1 MSVENM
7 SARNLHPY
15 KAFGDLISQLR
26 LKTGLTQQSDLAG
39 LAKTSQQ
46 TVSRWESGVSRPR
59 DKQMPLL
66 ASVLKADLGELLAA
80 AGYTTRMTVA
90 TFDQPFPIDALNPDS
105 FERFCLYFLSEKYPT
120 AEVHRAGGQGHTQ
133 YGLDIEVIFTDGTCH
148 TFQCK
153 RVGEFGPGKIHKAV
167 TKHTRAATKKF
178 MLLTRVA
185 SPQARQAIR
194 EHVDWDIWDRE
205 DVSRIIRQ
213 HLSKDQQLRLVD
225 TFFHGQRLALLG
237 ETEAGPWQT
246 TKQFFDAFTAGQKV
260 FSHQW
265 QLVGRDAE
273 TTDIVTSLSNPT
285 IRATFLIGSG
295 GTGKSRVLK
304 QAVENFERANK
315 AVPIRFLSPSE
326 EVTNKSLEDLGR
338 GAKLLIVDDAHDRD
352 DLQLLFQHAS
362 IPANNTTLLLSFR
375 PYGLDYIKGQASN
388 FALAGERI
396 TDIKLNPLS
405 LEQATQL
412 AAQVLEAFSGPATAA
427 KDIARLT
434 LDCPLFTV
442 IGAQVVA
449 KENVH
454 LELAKNEDV
463 FRSTLLGKFHDIIAG
478 DIGSRSD
485 AESIK
490 KLLKILALVQPF
502 HPEDVSIAQVV
513 ERVEGLGLS
522 EVNRLLRLLTEAGV
536 LFKRGGKYRLSPD
549 LLADY
554 IIEKACIGENGKST
568 GYAERVFDAVSNAHI
583 EHLLVNLGKLD
594 WRRANGDPSNSRLLD
609 GVWQKL
615 KPSSDH
621 SDPHI
626 SAVTAV
632 AYYQPGRTLDF
643 AEHLIREGTY
653 LRDLPNLIKHAAY
666 NFEHLPR
673 ACECLWELGRC
684 DDRELHQHPGHAIRI
699 LSELCAVEPNK
710 PIEYNE
716 VVVEFGLSLLDQEAS
731 WRYAYTPFDVLKG
744 IMQTEGHTTTSNGRS
759 FSLEPFLVLSS
770 AVSALR
776 KKVIDATINLF
787 THTNT
792 KVAVLAA
799 KFLHEGLRYP
809 MGMLNM
815 RISTEAHDVWTEEFV
830 KTLEKIDGTVQAKEL
845 DPLVLIELIRSVSW
859 HAHYAEGETTLLAKR
874 LIASFPQSLE
884 FRTILT
890 LIDGYGH
897 LLERLDYEQHE
908 REWNQHLVTLTS
920 DLISAY
926 PDGEKLRNFLEVI
939 LADIEQNYADGSE
952 SPHILYER
960 LIQSSNAL
968 AQATAEN
975 ALQNTCSKTSQ
986 FAGIALSKLL
996 NKDHVYGLTIAQRFL
1011 EMDSRDLHAAVG
1023 RAYCALD
1030 LKDDGYAEEDL
1041 ALLRRVLSSKEQW
1054 VVRNGVGAVRTVA
1067 KNNKPLAIDL
1077 LKCADISISS
1087 KVADE
1092 ALVLF
1097 QRDEEIPFRLL
1108 TDEDIEHF
1116 LKKLMTIP
1124 ELNGYWIEKFLSKVS
1139 RHHAQRAAKFF
1150 MDRVDHAVKT
1160 EDWHYRPCNHG
1171 PYLHVPL
1178 RFRESEEF
1186 GSLLRQVS
1194 QWMKSRPEK
1203 DYQFKHRAGELFDA
1217 MFSPFDGELLGFI
1230 QDWIDVS
1237 TPADM
1242 RIISQILN
1250 EVRPIF
1256 VFEQRVFVTRFLD
1269 KAKQH
1274 GKELLDD
1281 AVSALYRSAIT
1292 GVRLGTPGEPFPQDL
1307 MMRDEAEKAL
1317 QEIPRFAP
1325 AHRLYESLKRH
1336 AEDDI
1341 KRSLRERETFE
1352 DV

>member
-1 MSVENM
+1 MSVK
-7 SARNLHPY
+7 NLHPY

-105 FERFCLYFLSEKYPT
+105 FERFCLYLLSEKYPT

-167 TKHTRAATKKF
+167 TKHTRASTKKF
-178 MLLTRVA
+178 LLLTRVA

-194 EHVDWDIWDRE
+194 EYVDWDIWDRE

-225 TFFHGQRLALLG
+225 TFFRGQRLALLG

-246 TKQFFDAFTAGQKV
+246 TQQFFDAFTAGQKA

-273 TTDIVTSLSNPT
+273 TTDIVTSLSNST
-285 IRATFLIGSG
+285 VRATFLIGSG
-295 GTGKSRVLK
+295 GSGKSRVLK
-304 QAVENFERANK
+304 QAVENFERTNK
-315 AVPIRFLSPSE
+315 TVLIRFLSPSE

-362 IPANNTTLLLSFR
+362 ILANNTKLLLSFR

-388 FALAGERI
+388 FALAGERV
-396 TDIKLNPLS
+396 TEIKLNPLN
-405 LEQATQL
+405 LKQATQL
-412 AAQVLEAFSGPATAA
+412 AAQVLDAFSGPATAA

-449 KENVH
+449 KEKVH
-454 LELAKNEDV
+454 LELAKNEDI
-463 FRSTLLGKFHDIIAG
+463 FRSTLLGRFHEIIAG
-478 DIGSRSD
+478 DIGSKSD

-502 HPEDVSIAQVV
+502 HPEDKSIAQVV
-513 ERVEGLGLS
+513 EQVEGLSLP
-522 EVNRLLRLLTEAGV
+522 EVNRLIRLLTDAGV

-554 IIEKACIGENGKST
+554 IIEKACIGEGARST
-568 GYAERVFDAVSNAHI
+568 GYAEQVFDAVSNAHI
-583 EHLLVNLGKLD
+583 EHVLVNLGKLD
-594 WRRANGDPSNSRLLD
+594 WCRANGDPSNSRLLD

-615 KPSSDH
+615 KPSSDY

-632 AYYQPGRTLDF
+632 SYYQPGRTLDF

-673 ACECLWELGRC
+673 ACECLWELGQS
-684 DDRELHQHPGHAIRI
+684 DDRALNQHPGHAIRI
-699 LSELCAVEPNK
+699 LSEFCAVEPNK

-744 IMQTEGHTTTSNGRS
+744 IMQTEGHTATSNGRS
-759 FSLEPFLVLSS
+759 ISLGAFLVPFSM
-770 AVSALR
+770 VSALR
-776 KKVIDATINLF
+776 KKVINATINLL

-799 KFLHEGLRYP
+799 RFLDESLRYP
-809 MGMLNM
+809 TGMLNM
-815 RISTEAHDVWTEEFV
+815 QISTESHDAWTVEFV
-830 KTLEKIDGTVQAKEL
+830 GTLEKIEVAARTKEL
-845 DPLVLIELIRSVSW
+845 DPLVLIELNRSVLW
-859 HAHYAEGETTLLAKR
+859 HANYVERETTPLTKR
-874 LIASFPQSLE
+874 IIASLPQSLE
-884 FRTILT
+884 FRTTLA

-897 LLERLDYEQHE
+897 LLERLDYEQHD
-908 REWNQHLVTLTS
+908 REWKKDLMTLTS
-920 DLISAY
+920 DLVATY
-926 PDGEKLRNFLEVI
+926 PDGEKLRSFLEKI
-939 LADIEQNYADGSE
+939 LANIEKNYAGGSA
-952 SPHILYER
+952 SPHVLYGM
-960 LIQSSNAL
+960 LIQSSNGL
-968 AQATAEN
+968 AKSTAKN
-975 ALQNTCSKTSQ
+975 SLQDSSSKTKQ
-986 FAGIALSKLL
+986 FAGIALSRLL
-996 NKDHVYGLTIAQRFL
+996 SDDHAYGLTIARKFI
-1011 EMDSRDLHAAVG
+1011 ETDSHELHAAVG
-1023 RAYCALD
+1023 RAYSRLD
-1030 LKDDGYAEEDL
+1030 LKNDEYAEDDIT
-1041 ALLRRVLSSKEQW
+1041 LLRRVLSSKDQW
-1054 VVRNGVGAVRTVA
+1054 VIQNGVEAIRSVA
-1067 KNNKPLAIDL
+1067 KNNKPLAVDL
-1077 LKCADISISS
+1077 LKCVDIGISG
-1087 KVADE
+1087 KVAD
-1092 ALVLF
+1092 AVLNLF
-1097 QRDEEIPFRLL
+1097 QRDEMIPFRLL
-1108 TDEDIEHF
+1108 TDEDIVHF
-1116 LKKLMTIP
+1116 LKKLMPIP
-1124 ELNGYWIEKFLSKVS
+1124 ELDGYWIETFLSKVS
-1139 RHHAQRAAKFF
+1139 RYHAQRAATFF
-1150 MDRVDHAVKT
+1150 MDRVEYGAST
-1160 EDWHYRPCNHG
+1160 NDWRYRPCNHG

-1194 QWMKSRPEK
+1194 QWMRSRPEK

-1230 QDWIDVS
+1230 QDWIDAS

-1250 EVRPIF
+1250 GVRPNF

-1274 GKELLDD
+1274 GKEVLDN
-1281 AVSALYRSAIT
+1281 AVSALYSSAIT
-1292 GVRLGTPGEPFPQDL
+1292 GVKSGTPGEPFPQDL

-1352 DV
+1352 DE